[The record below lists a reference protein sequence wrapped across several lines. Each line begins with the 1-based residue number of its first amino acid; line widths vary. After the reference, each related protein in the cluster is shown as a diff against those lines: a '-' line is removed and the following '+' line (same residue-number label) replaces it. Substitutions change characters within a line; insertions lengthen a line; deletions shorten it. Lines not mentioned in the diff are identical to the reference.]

1 MLPNIALSPG
11 VSYDQVKLKWKTLQ
25 SPINNFDGTATR
37 FNLVSQDSP
46 IAPPSAQHLIVSVY
60 GEVLIPTVDYSISG
74 SQIVF
79 TTAPRT
85 KLPSDDV
92 SQTYITYL
100 DGFVENTI
108 IGLDNISS
116 SFGENKTTF
125 KLTRNSEKYE
135 PTVDEYLIAVYDK
148 RFKS

>member
-1 MLPNIALSPG
+1 MLPTSLLAG

-79 TTAPRT
+79 TTGSRT
-85 KLPSDDV
+85 N
-92 SQTYITYL
+92 YL
-100 DGFVENTI
+100 LMMF
-108 IGLDNISS
+108 L
-116 SFGENKTTF
+116 
-125 KLTRNSEKYE
+125 
-135 PTVDEYLIAVYDK
+135 K
-148 RFKS
+148 RILHILMVL